1 MRRFLT
7 LTMAVAMAV
16 LVVVPLAWAGDIQ
29 GKIKSVDPTG
39 RMLMLEDGTQLMI
52 PATLNV
58 ERKDLRP
65 GADVKASYEDKGT
78 QKVVTSIEVRQGV
91 TK

>member
-7 LTMAVAMAV
+7 LTVA
-16 LVVVPLAWAGDIQ
+16 
-29 GKIKSVDPTG
+29 
-39 RMLMLEDGTQLMI
+39 LEDGTQLMI
-52 PATLNV
+52 PATLNI

-65 GADVKASYEDKGT
+65 GADVKASYEDKGN
-78 QKVVTSIEVRQGV
+78 QKVITSIEVRAGA

>member
-1 MRRFLT
+1 
-7 LTMAVAMAV
+7 MAVAMAV